1 MNNYVK
7 LAGAAVAVLVVA
19 FVGYQLLPGIGGP
32 GGPSTGPTAAP
43 TASPTPAGSPPAGEI
58 PPGTYA
64 WSWSDGQVT
73 FDLPAGWTG
82 STEHTGI
89 ARHADEAGEIG
100 MGPAF
105 PGEPTDIT
113 GVYADACHSEVDAV
127 EVGPSVDDLVTAL
140 DDQLSTEA
148 TITEA
153 LTGGLIAT
161 RIELVATPGLDRAS
175 CDMGSDGPLF
185 IWDDPLES
193 SGFLLAPDY
202 RGSVYVID
210 LDGERVVLVAAIHAA
225 ATPGDLAELDAI
237 IQTMRWQSRGE

>member
-1 MNNYVK
+1 MRCAR
-7 LAGAAVAVLVVA
+7 AG
-19 FVGYQLLPGIGGP
+19 
-32 GGPSTGPTAAP
+32 
-43 TASPTPAGSPPAGEI
+43 
-58 PPGTYA
+58 
-64 WSWSDGQVT
+64 
-73 FDLPAGWTG
+73 
-82 STEHTGI
+82 
-89 ARHADEAGEIG
+89 
-100 MGPAF
+100 
-105 PGEPTDIT
+105 
-113 GVYADACHSEVDAV
+113 
-127 EVGPSVDDLVTAL
+127 
-140 DDQLSTEA
+140 QLSTEA